1 MERIIE
7 TSNDLLTA
15 MENVLHDRDTII
27 EKLRSE
33 RNNDKMRADQ
43 IQALWNRVATLEA
56 ELVQEKAKATLQ
68 ESRAREAEYLLDHYM
83 KTPTGYSNLSLNDL
97 FSTGKRDRD
106 VEPEDDIV
114 NDDSPMAKRRLRFIV
129 D

>member
-7 TSNDLLTA
+7 TTNNLFTA
-15 MENVLHDRDTII
+15 MEQVLHERDTTI

-33 RNNDKMRADQ
+33 RSNDKMKTDQ
-43 IQALWNRVATLEA
+43 MQALWNRVATLEA
-56 ELVQEKAKATLQ
+56 ELVQEKAKTTLA
-68 ESRAREAEYLLDHYM
+68 ESRTREAEYLLDHYM
-83 KTPTGYSNLSLNDL
+83 KTPAAYSNLSLNDL
-97 FSTGKRDRD
+97 FSTGKRERS
-106 VEPEDDIV
+106 EPEEDDIV